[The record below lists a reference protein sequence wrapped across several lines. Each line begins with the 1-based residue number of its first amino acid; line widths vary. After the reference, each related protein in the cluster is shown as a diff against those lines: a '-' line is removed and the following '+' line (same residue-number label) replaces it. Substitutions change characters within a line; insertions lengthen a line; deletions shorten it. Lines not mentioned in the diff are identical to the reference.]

1 METLAAPLQANVEEC
16 QAPLSFGATIG
27 IVIACCVLGLI
38 WAIVN
43 MISVNKI
50 DVRKGIDG

>member
-1 METLAAPLQANVEEC
+1 MESLTKVMADAQEGCE
-16 QAPLSFGATIG
+16 APLSFGAVIG
-27 IVIACCVLGLI
+27 IVIACCVLGLL

-50 DVRKGIDG
+50 DV